1 VNALVV
7 SPFVGW
13 HCSGVFGYVRC
24 AEPCVWCVDEAA
36 KNDAA
41 LADAGYVVAPME
53 PTTEMLQDGQIA
65 GKKAKRG
72 GVSGMTID
80 SQVRAECAVEAE
92 IYRAMLAAFVKG
104 TRE

>member
-1 VNALVV
+1 
-7 SPFVGW
+7 
-13 HCSGVFGYVRC
+13 
-24 AEPCVWCVDEAA
+24 
-36 KNDAA
+36 
-41 LADAGYVVAPME
+41 ME

-92 IYRAMLAAFVKG
+92 IYRAMLAAFVKK